1 MSMSDLEL
9 EVEVLRKPPGIRKQF
24 SYTYE
29 LEYTPKLFNPTAEG
43 GVFSTRAYTCSLSI
57 FNQYYV
63 KCDRPMVPLGCHP

>member
-9 EVEVLRKPPGIRKQF
+9 EVEVLRKPLGIRKQF

-43 GVFSTRAYTCSLSI
+43 GCIWYSRIYMFVINLQSVLC
-57 FNQYYV
+57 
-63 KCDRPMVPLGCHP
+63 